1 VNDTIV
7 RVKGREVLDSRGR
20 PTVEAEVWC
29 AGGAVGRAI
38 VPAGASTGR
47 TEARE
52 LRDGDPRRF
61 GGLGVRRAVAHV
73 DTVIGPAVRGLAASD
88 QAVLDQRLVALDGT
102 PTRERLGANAL
113 LAVSLAAAHAAAAAR
128 GRPLF
133 AHIADLMG
141 ETEGRTL
148 PLPMINVL
156 SGGLHAAGAVDFQDY
171 LVVPVGAPDYAAA
184 IEMTAAVIADVRA
197 ELERRGAPLGLADE
211 GGYGPPLPDNEA
223 GLALLV
229 EAITRAGY
237 EPGRDVSLALDVA
250 ASHFFRDGRYHLR
263 REGRVLSSAEM
274 VAYLVDLCRRW
285 PIVSLE
291 DGLAEE
297 DWDGWTALTT
307 ALAPDLQVL
316 GDDLFT
322 THADRLARGADQGA
336 ANAVLIKMNQVG
348 TLSETLATMRLA
360 RARGYRCVVSA
371 RSGETEDTTLADLA
385 VGTDAGQIK
394 IGSLQRSSRLAKY
407 NQLFRIADALG
418 ERACWAGAGALAK
431 GRGRPN

>member
-1 VNDTIV
+1 MNDTIV

-29 AGGAVGRAI
+29 AGGAWGRAI
-38 VPAGASTGR
+38 VPSGASTGT

-61 GGLGVRRAVAHV
+61 GGLGVRRAVAHI
-73 DTVIGPAVRGLAASD
+73 DAVIGPAVVGLAASD
-88 QAVLDQRLVALDGT
+88 QSTLDRRLVELDGT

-113 LAVSLAAAHAAAAAR
+113 LAVSLAAAHAAAAAQ

-141 ETEGRTL
+141 ASEGFTL

-171 LVVPVGAPDYAAA
+171 LVVPVGADSYPTA
-184 IEMTAAVIADVRA
+184 IEMAHAVIAAVRT
-197 ELERRGAPLGLADE
+197 ELERQGAPLGLADE

-229 EAITRAGY
+229 QAIERAGLA
-237 EPGRDVSLALDVA
+237 PGRDVALALDVA
-250 ASHFFRDGRYHLR
+250 ATHFYGDGRYHLR
-263 REGRVLSSAEM
+263 REGRQLTSAEM
-274 VAYLVDLCRRW
+274 VAYVADLCRRW
-285 PIVSLE
+285 PIVSVE
-291 DGLAEE
+291 DALAEE
-297 DWDGWTALTT
+297 DWEGWAALTA
-307 ALAPDLQVL
+307 ALGDRIQVL

-322 THADRLARGADQGA
+322 THAERLARGAALGV

-360 RARGYRCVVSA
+360 RQRGYRPVVSA
-371 RSGETEDTTLADLA
+371 RSGETEDTTMADLA

-394 IGSLQRSSRLAKY
+394 VGSLQRSSRLAKY

-418 ERACWAGAGALAK
+418 DRARWAGAEALA
-431 GRGRPN
+431 GRRTAGS